1 MATVFGKGFSI
12 MADNALFDTNV
23 LLDCAIQGRP
33 GHDDAVALLDEII
46 AGRLVPYA
54 CATSLKDIY
63 YVLTKHMGERDARR
77 YVAALLDAYRIC
89 PVDRQI
95 CQSAIQSDEP
105 DFDADHIADPLA
117 SGFSEGNANEIES
130 GEIISGETLEELAEN
145 IRNAGAAPNFD
156 LNGEFQDAVAR
167 YNAHVEAGETDD
179 FGRACTAAIKTGPF
193 YALEMCPT
201 MLNTQGGP
209 RHNGQCQVLDLDSM
223 PIQGLFSAGELG
235 SIFPDMYNGGGN
247 LGETMVFGRI
257 AGTNAA
263 LRAKGEFEGATE
275 PATLVSDTA
284 TAE

>member
-54 CATSLKDIY
+54 CATSLKDVY

-105 DFDADHIADPLA
+105 DFEDGVIR
-117 SGFSEGNANEIES
+117 SC
-130 GEIISGETLEELAEN
+130 AEN
-145 IRNAGAAPNFD
+145 VPVDVILTR
-156 LNGEFQDAVAR
+156 DASAFASSPV
-167 YNAHVEAGETDD
+167 
-179 FGRACTAAIKTGPF
+179 RA
-193 YALEMCPT
+193 MS
-201 MLNTQGGP
+201 P
-209 RHNGQCQVLDLDSM
+209 R
-223 PIQGLFSAGELG
+223 A
-235 SIFPDMYNGGGN
+235 Y
-247 LGETMVFGRI
+247 
-257 AGTNAA
+257 
-263 LRAKGEFEGATE
+263 RAS
-275 PATLVSDTA
+275 VN
-284 TAE
+284 